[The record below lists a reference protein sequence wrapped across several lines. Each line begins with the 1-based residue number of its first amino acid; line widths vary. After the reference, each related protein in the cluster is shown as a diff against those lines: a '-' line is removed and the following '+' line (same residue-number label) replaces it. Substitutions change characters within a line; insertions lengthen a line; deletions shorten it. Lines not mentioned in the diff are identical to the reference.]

1 MEKNINEERIQVE
14 DKQTGFTTKNYSLGS
29 ILCFIAAIW
38 LVLLYPTAQYNSEVL
53 SAYGFGQVNIAN
65 QLFGILVLVVI
76 GLLAMRLFAK
86 AKLELNI
93 NKVIALAGASFGLIG
108 FLISIHETAILL
120 MLILA
125 LPSCFMVRNYT
136 QSLGNTSL
144 ILAALAIYMI
154 FSLIFLFE
162 FRIFFD
168 VKENLLS
175 GAILSSS
182 FVTGSFVIISN
193 GFFIIEA
200 FGKNLGNNK
209 RDLIF
214 TQSLGICSMMPCAL
228 ESLLHGSKYP
238 EVVLLTAYTMLILLL
253 IKCLK
258 TNPNNKNE
266 EARNDH

>member
-1 MEKNINEERIQVE
+1 MKKNINEEGKRVE
-14 DKQTGFTTKNYSLGS
+14 GRQTRFTKSYNLGT

-38 LVLLYPTAQYNSEVL
+38 GVLLYPTAQYNSEVL
-53 SAYGFGQVNIAN
+53 YAYGFGQVNIAN
-65 QLFGILVLVVI
+65 QLYGILVLFVI
-76 GLLAMRLFAK
+76 GLLVMRLFVR
-86 AKLELNI
+86 AKLEVNTNNL
-93 NKVIALAGASFGLIG
+93 IALAGASFGLIG

-125 LPSCFMVRNYT
+125 LPSCFIIRNYT

-154 FSLIFLFE
+154 FSLIFFLE

-168 VKENLLS
+168 AKESLLR
-175 GAILSSS
+175 GVILSSS

-253 IKCLK
+253 VKCLK

>member
-14 DKQTGFTTKNYSLGS
+14 DKQTGFTTKSYNLGT

-38 LVLLYPTAQYNSEVL
+38 GVLLYPTAQYNSEVL
-53 SAYGFGQVNIAN
+53 YAYGFGQVNIAN
-65 QLFGILVLVVI
+65 QLYGILVLFVI
-76 GLLAMRLFAK
+76 GLLVMRLFVR
-86 AKLELNI
+86 AKLEVNTNNL
-93 NKVIALAGASFGLIG
+93 IALAGASFGLIG

-125 LPSCFMVRNYT
+125 LPSCFIIRNYV

-154 FSLIFLFE
+154 FSLIFFLE

-168 VKENLLS
+168 AKESLLR
-175 GAILSSS
+175 GVILSSS

-228 ESLLHGSKYP
+228 ESLLHGTKCP

>member
-1 MEKNINEERIQVE
+1 MKKNINEEGKRVE
-14 DKQTGFTTKNYSLGS
+14 GRQTRFTKSYNLGT

-38 LVLLYPTAQYNSEVL
+38 GVLLYPTAQYNSEVL
-53 SAYGFGQVNIAN
+53 YAYGFGQVNIAN
-65 QLFGILVLVVI
+65 QLYGILVLFVI
-76 GLLAMRLFAK
+76 GLLVMRLFVR
-86 AKLELNI
+86 AKLEVNTNNL
-93 NKVIALAGASFGLIG
+93 IALAGASFGLIG

-125 LPSCFMVRNYT
+125 LPSCFIIRNYV

-154 FSLIFLFE
+154 FSLIFFLE

-168 VKENLLS
+168 AKESLLR
-175 GAILSSS
+175 GVILSSS

-253 IKCLK
+253 VKCLK

>member
-14 DKQTGFTTKNYSLGS
+14 DKQTGFTTKSYSLGS

-38 LVLLYPTAQYNSEVL
+38 GMLLYPTALYNSEVL
-53 SAYGFGQVNIAN
+53 SAYGFREVNIAN
-65 QLFGILVLVVI
+65 QLFSILVLFVI
-76 GLLAMRLFAK
+76 GLLAMRLFVR
-86 AKLELNI
+86 AKLEVDTNNL
-93 NKVIALAGASFGLIG
+93 IALAGASFGLIG

-125 LPSCFMVRNYT
+125 LPSCFIVRNYV

-154 FSLIFLFE
+154 FSLIFFLE

-168 VKENLLS
+168 VKESLLS
-175 GAILSSS
+175 GVILSSS

-228 ESLLHGSKYP
+228 ESLLHGTKCP

-253 IKCLK
+253 VKCLK

>member
-14 DKQTGFTTKNYSLGS
+14 DKQTGFTTKSYNLGT

-38 LVLLYPTAQYNSEVL
+38 GVLLYPTAQYNSEVL
-53 SAYGFGQVNIAN
+53 YAYGFGQVNIAN
-65 QLFGILVLVVI
+65 QLYGILVLFVI
-76 GLLAMRLFAK
+76 GLLVMRLFVR
-86 AKLELNI
+86 AKLEVNTNNL
-93 NKVIALAGASFGLIG
+93 IALAGASFGLIG

-125 LPSCFMVRNYT
+125 LPSCFIIRNYV

-154 FSLIFLFE
+154 FSLIFFLE

-168 VKENLLS
+168 AKESLLS
-175 GAILSSS
+175 GVILSSS

-200 FGKNLGNNK
+200 FGKNLENNK
-209 RDLIF
+209 RELIF

-228 ESLLHGSKYP
+228 ESLLHGTKCP

>member
-14 DKQTGFTTKNYSLGS
+14 DKQTGFTTKSYNLGT

-38 LVLLYPTAQYNSEVL
+38 GVLLYPTAQYNSEVL
-53 SAYGFGQVNIAN
+53 YAYGFGQVNIAN
-65 QLFGILVLVVI
+65 QLYGILVLFVI
-76 GLLAMRLFAK
+76 GLLVMRLFVR
-86 AKLELNI
+86 AKLEVNTNNL
-93 NKVIALAGASFGLIG
+93 IALAGASFGLIG

-125 LPSCFMVRNYT
+125 LPSCFIIRNYV

-154 FSLIFLFE
+154 FSLIFFLE

-168 VKENLLS
+168 AKESLLR
-175 GAILSSS
+175 GVILSSS

-214 TQSLGICSMMPCAL
+214 TQSLGICSMMSCAL

-253 IKCLK
+253 VKCLK

>member
-1 MEKNINEERIQVE
+1 MKKNISEEGKRVE
-14 DKQTGFTTKNYSLGS
+14 GRRTRFMKKNYSLGS
-29 ILCFIAAIW
+29 ILCFVAVIW
-38 LVLLYPTAQYNSEVL
+38 SALLYPTAQYSSEVL
-53 SAYGFGQVNIAN
+53 SKYGFGQVNIAN
-65 QLFGILVLVVI
+65 QLFGILVLFVI
-76 GLLAMRLFAK
+76 GLLVMRLFVR

-93 NKVIALAGASFGLIG
+93 NQAIALAGASFGLIG

-120 MLILA
+120 LLILA
-125 LPSCFMVRNYT
+125 IPSCFIVRNYVK
-136 QSLGNTSL
+136 SLGNTSL

-154 FSLIFLFE
+154 FSLIFFLE

-168 VKENLLS
+168 AKESLLS
-175 GAILSSS
+175 GVILSSS

-214 TQSLGICSMMPCAL
+214 IQSLGVCSTMPCAL
-228 ESLLHGSKYP
+228 KSLLHGTKCP

-253 IKCLK
+253 VKCLK